1 MTLIAILAAVLLL
14 IIAISVGRVHPFIA
28 FVAASITAA
37 LLLGLPLEKIVPTIE
52 AGIGAMLGP
61 IAIILVVGAMFGKLV
76 ADSGAARRIA
86 DTLFGWSGQRFISI
100 AMAATGF
107 MVGIPLFYNVGFV
120 LLVPLI
126 FSIAHR
132 AQMPVVYLA
141 IPMLA
146 GLSIAHGFLP
156 PHPSPTALVAQ
167 FGADIGRTLVLGL
180 IVGIPTLA
188 IAGPLFAM
196 SIRGV
201 IARPPALFTP
211 TEPADPVAQP
221 SALRSF
227 TCALLPVALLTLA
240 TIVQNGAAGGSAEAA
255 VTLLGN
261 PTVVM
266 LIALIVATILL
277 ATTQGHTLA
286 QVGRGQAQAVTDIGG
301 ILLIIAGAG
310 ALKQVF
316 VAGGADV
323 ALATQLNSIP
333 LPPLLLGWMLAMT
346 IRVALGSATVAGL
359 TAASIMQ
366 PMVAAH
372 QADGSLMVLAIG
384 AGSLMFSHVNDS
396 GFWMFKEYFG
406 LTLKQTFRTWSLME
420 TLVGVFGLIFTM
432 MLSAVI

>member
-1 MTLIAILAAVLLL
+1 MTLVAILAAVLLL
-14 IIAISVGRVHPFIA
+14 VVAISIGRVHPFLA
-28 FVAASITAA
+28 FIAASVLAA
-37 LLLGLPLEKIVPTIE
+37 LLLGLPLATIIPTIE

-86 DTLFGWSGQRFISI
+86 DTLFRWSGRRFIGL

-107 MVGIPLFYNVGFV
+107 LVGIPLFYNVGFV

-126 FSIAHR
+126 FSIANR
-132 AQMPVVYLA
+132 AQMPVVYLG

-167 FGADIGRTLVLGL
+167 FGADIGRTLTFGL
-180 IVGIPTLA
+180 LVGIPTLA
-188 IAGPLFAM
+188 IAGPVFALTT
-196 SIRGV
+196 RGV
-201 IARPPALFTP
+201 VARPPALFTP
-211 TEPADPVAQP
+211 VDDTDATPLPGAW
-221 SALRSF
+221 RSF
-227 TCALLPVALLTLA
+227 SCALLPVALLTLA
-240 TIVQNGAAGGSAEAA
+240 TIVQSGTAGSPAAAA
-255 VTLLGN
+255 VAMLGS
-261 PTVVM
+261 PALVM
-266 LIALIVATILL
+266 LFALIVATVLL
-277 ATTQGHTLA
+277 ATARGRTLA
-286 QVGRGQAQAVTDIGG
+286 QVGVGQVQAVTEIGG

-323 ALATQLNSIP
+323 ALAAQLNSVP
-333 LPPLLLGWMLAMT
+333 LPPLLLGWLLAMT

-359 TAASIMQ
+359 TAAGIMQ
-366 PMVAAH
+366 PMVATH

-406 LTLKQTFRTWSLME
+406 LTVKQTFRTWSLME
-420 TLVGVFGLIFTM
+420 TVVGLCGLGFTLLLSLVI
-432 MLSAVI
+432 

>member
-1 MTLIAILAAVLLL
+1 MTLVAILAAVVLL
-14 IIAISVGRVHPFIA
+14 ILAISVGRVHPFIA
-28 FVAASITAA
+28 FIAASVLAA
-37 LLLGLPLEKIVPTIE
+37 VLLGLPPAKIMSTIE

-86 DTLFGWSGQRFISI
+86 DTLYGWSGRRFITV

-107 MVGIPLFYNVGFV
+107 LVGIPLFYNVGFV
-120 LLVPLI
+120 LLVPLV
-126 FSIAHR
+126 FSVGER
-132 AQMPVVYLA
+132 VRMPAVYLG

-167 FGADIGRTLVLGL
+167 FGADIGRTLILGL

-188 IAGPLFAM
+188 IAGPIF
-196 SIRGV
+196 SITTRGV

-211 TEPADPVAQP
+211 SEAADAARQP
-221 SALRSF
+221 GALRSF

-240 TIVQNGAAGGSAEAA
+240 TIVQYGTAGGSAEAL

-261 PTVVM
+261 PALVMLFALVVATVV
-266 LIALIVATILL
+266 L
-277 ATTQGHTLA
+277 ATSQGRTLA
-286 QVGRGQAQAVTDIGG
+286 QVGVGQAQAVTEIGG

-323 ALATQLNSIP
+323 ALAAHLNSMP
-333 LPPLLLGWMLAMT
+333 LPPLVLGWLLAMT

-359 TAASIMQ
+359 TAAGIMQ
-366 PMVAAH
+366 PIVATH

-406 LTLKQTFRTWSLME
+406 LSLKQTFRTWSLME
-420 TLVGVFGLIFTM
+420 TLVGVFGLGFTM
-432 MLSAVI
+432 LLSLVI